1 MSSIGVCDVMSGN
14 AEVVF
19 DGRNSTIII
28 SGEWKLLHYN
38 VNTDAV
44 IEKIKKNRQIEL
56 LKINT
61 NNLGPWDSSL
71 VAFLSR
77 MRDFCSANNIKYD
90 ITEVPS
96 GIKKL
101 LELSNS
107 AVTENSFVKKNERE
121 PSSNA
126 FFKATL
132 FILICL
138 KNFAYS
144 VGEICLSIARF
155 FTGNAKIRW
164 KEFWIL
170 IQEVGIN
177 ALPIVSLISFLV
189 GIIISFISVL
199 QLQKFGASIY
209 VADLIGISMMRE
221 MGCIMTGIIMS
232 GRTGASFAATI
243 GTMITNDEVD
253 ALRTS
258 GFSAVDF
265 LTLPR
270 VLALT
275 IMMPILCIF
284 SDFIGIFGGMIA
296 AISSSSLTV
305 TQFCTQLVKAV
316 HIKEFFIGIFKG
328 SVFGVLVSSIGC
340 VKGMQC
346 DRSAEGVGVV
356 TTSAVVSSI
365 TAIIIA
371 DAIFAVAFSAIGI

>member
-1 MSSIGVCDVMSGN
+1 M
-14 AEVVF
+14 
-19 DGRNSTIII
+19 RNQIRR
-28 SGEWKLLHYN
+28 
-38 VNTDAV
+38 
-44 IEKIKKNRQIEL
+44 EKDDEKRRENERRRE
-56 LKINT
+56 
-61 NNLGPWDSSL
+61 DEE
-71 VAFLSR
+71 R
-77 MRDFCSANNIKYD
+77 RRRDD
-90 ITEVPS
+90 E
-96 GIKKL
+96 
-101 LELSNS
+101 ELSNS
-107 AVTENSFVKKNERE
+107 AATENSFVKKNERK
-121 PSSNA
+121 SSPNA
-126 FFKATL
+126 FLKATV
-132 FILICL
+132 FILIFL

-144 VGEICLSIARF
+144 VGEICLSMARF
-155 FTGNAKIRW
+155 FTGNAKIRC
-164 KEFWIL
+164 KEFWLI
-170 IQEVGIN
+170 IQEIGIN

-209 VADLIGISMMRE
+209 VADLIGISIMRE

-258 GFSAVDF
+258 GLSAVDF

-284 SDFIGIFGGMIA
+284 SDFIGIFGGMVA

-305 TQFCTQLVKAV
+305 TQFCTRLVKAV
-316 HIKEFFIGIFKG
+316 HIKEFFIGIFKS

>member
-1 MSSIGVCDVMSGN
+1 MSSIQVCDVMSGN

-77 MRDFCSANNIKYD
+77 VRDFCSSNNIKYD

-107 AVTENSFVKKNERE
+107 AVTENSFVKKNEKK
-121 PSSNA
+121 SSPNA
-126 FFKATL
+126 FFKATV
-132 FILICL
+132 FILILL

-305 TQFCTQLVKAV
+305 TQFFTQLVKAV
-316 HIKEFFIGIFKG
+316 HIKEFFIGIFKS
-328 SVFGVLVSSIGC
+328 SVFGILVSSIGC

>member
-1 MSSIGVCDVMSGN
+1 MSGN

-19 DGRNSTIII
+19 DGHNSTVVI

-38 VNTDAV
+38 INTDAI

-77 MRDFCSANNIKYD
+77 VRDFCSANNIKYD

-107 AVTENSFVKKNERE
+107 AVTENSFIKKNEKK
-121 PSSNA
+121 SSPNA
-126 FFKATL
+126 FFKATV

-138 KNFAYS
+138 KSFAYS
-144 VGEICLSIARF
+144 VGEICLSMARF

-284 SDFIGIFGGMIA
+284 SDFIGIFGGMVA

-305 TQFCTQLVKAV
+305 TQFFTQLVKAV
-316 HIKEFFIGIFKG
+316 HIKEFFIGIFKS
-328 SVFGVLVSSIGC
+328 SVFGILVSSIGC